1 MGRDLPMLEA
11 RVAAPGRGAG
21 WIFEGFNYF
30 KANPFA
36 WIGAYLVLI
45 LLFILVSLLS
55 TLTVILFP
63 LLFLAIYIFYP
74 VVIAGFM
81 LGCDEQVN
89 GNAFTVGH
97 LFAGFHSRNFS
108 ELIKLGLLYFV
119 LNMVVLVLLLVF
131 MFVQFGGA
139 EIIALIQAGDIEKL
153 EALIEGKNAEPV
165 LQLLS
170 LLISLLLTLPIIMAI
185 WFAPALVAIN
195 DVPAID
201 AMLLS
206 FKACLLNVIPFLIY
220 GVIAIILLILASIP
234 LFLGHIILI
243 PMLTASVYISY
254 KDIFS
259 GGNQA

>member
-1 MGRDLPMLEA
+1 MLEA
-11 RVAAPGRGAG
+11 RVVVSGRGAS

-36 WIGAYLVLI
+36 WIGAYFVLI
-45 LLFILVSLLS
+45 LLFIIVSLLS

-63 LLFLAIYIFYP
+63 LLFCAIYIFYP

-81 LGCDEQVN
+81 LGCHDQAN
-89 GNAFTVGH
+89 DGPFKVGH
-97 LFAGFHSRNFS
+97 LFAGFSSRSFG

-119 LNMVVLVLLLVF
+119 LNLVVLVLLLGF
-131 MFVQFGGA
+131 MFVQFDGA
-139 EIIALIQAGDIEKL
+139 EIIALDQTGDFEKITTLL
-153 EALIEGKNAEPV
+153 EGENAEPV

-170 LLISLLLTLPIIMAI
+170 TLISLLLTMPIIMAI
-185 WFAPALVAIN
+185 WFAPALVVIN
-195 DVPAID
+195 DVPAIN

-206 FKACLLNVIPFLIY
+206 FKASLLNVIPFLIY

-234 LFLGHIILI
+234 LFLGHIILL

-259 GGNQA
+259 GSNQA